1 MKENKN
7 KKAFDG
13 KSGGSVGIGLAL
25 GIAIGL
31 MMGVATDNIPMWMCL
46 GISIGLCCGTAF
58 GVSGKGKPIDPDDPD
73 DEDLNE
79 DTDKYN

>member
-1 MKENKN
+1 MKESKN

-25 GIAIGL
+25 GLAIGL

-46 GISIGLCCGTAF
+46 GISIGLCIRRL
-58 GVSGKGKPIDPDDPD
+58 GKGKA
-73 DEDLNE
+73 EFRRS
-79 DTDKYN
+79 

>member
-1 MKENKN
+1 MKESKN

-25 GIAIGL
+25 GLAIGL

-46 GISIGLCCGTAF
+46 GKHWTLLRNCIRRL
-58 GVSGKGKPIDPDDPD
+58 GKGKA
-73 DEDLNE
+73 EFRRS
-79 DTDKYN
+79 

>member
-1 MKENKN
+1 MKESKN

-25 GIAIGL
+25 GLAIGL

-46 GISIGLCCGTAF
+46 GISIGLAAERIRRLE
-58 GVSGKGKPIDPDDPD
+58 KGKA
-73 DEDLNE
+73 EF
-79 DTDKYN
+79 